1 MHVAVV
7 SLFPEPHMISQSTT
21 RRPGRPSA
29 RTLAASLTVVLF
41 AACHHAPNTG
51 VSVAGGAARPNMLVS
66 TEWLAT
72 HATDKDLVV
81 LHVGRRAQ
89 YDSGHLAGARL
100 VTLADIS
107 KPAGASQLSLQ
118 MPDVAQLT
126 TWAQANGIGDKSR
139 IIVVPHDDTLQSA
152 ARVFITLAYLGAM
165 ERTSMLDGGYK
176 SWRTEGR
183 ATTTSEPA
191 AVPATKFTPHPRP
204 ELIATIETVETA
216 TKDGRLSIV
225 DARLPRFYNG
235 DGGGYPRAGHI
246 PTAVNVPFATV
257 SESGHF
263 KAPTELRRL
272 FTDAGVVDGK
282 PVVTY
287 CHIGQQAS
295 LLWFVATML
304 GYDAK
309 MFDGSFQEWS
319 GTERLPLV
327 APKK

>member
-1 MHVAVV
+1 MNQTTARPTRRFRSRGVV
-7 SLFPEPHMISQSTT
+7 PVLAATLALLALGACHQAPKTGVSTT
-21 RRPGRPSA
+21 RG
-29 RTLAASLTVVLF
+29 
-41 AACHHAPNTG
+41 
-51 VSVAGGAARPNMLVS
+51 AGRPNMLVS
-66 TEWLAT
+66 TDWLAT
-72 HATDKDLVV
+72 HAGDQDLVV

-89 YDSGHLAGARL
+89 YDSGHLAGARF
-100 VTLADIS
+100 VALADIS
-107 KPAGASQLSLQ
+107 KPTAAGQLSLQ
-118 MPDVAQLT
+118 MPEVEVLT
-126 TWAQANGIGDKSR
+126 KWAQANGIGDKSR

-152 ARVFITLAYLGAM
+152 ARVFLTLAYLGAM
-165 ERTSMLDGGYK
+165 DRTSMLDGGYK
-176 SWRTEGR
+176 SWRNEGR
-183 ATTTSEPA
+183 ATTVSAPA
-191 AVPATKFTPHPRP
+191 AAAATKFTPRPRP

-216 TKDGRLSIV
+216 TSDGRLSIV

-235 DGGGYPRAGHI
+235 DGGGFPRPGHI
-246 PTAVNVPFATV
+246 PTAVNIPFATV

-319 GTERLPLV
+319 GTERLPV
-327 APKK
+327 IAPKK

>member
-1 MHVAVV
+1 MVNMNASRRRFLAGTLVA
-7 SLFPEPHMISQSTT
+7 
-21 RRPGRPSA
+21 SA
-29 RTLAASLTVVLF
+29 TVILLG
-41 AACHHAPNTG
+41 ACQHAPKTG
-51 VSVAGGAARPNMLVS
+51 MSASRGAGRPNMLVS
-66 TEWLAT
+66 TEWLAK
-72 HATDKDLVV
+72 HAGDKALVV

-89 YDSGHLAGARL
+89 YDSGHLAGARFVAL
-100 VTLADIS
+100 SDIS
-107 KPAGASQLSLQ
+107 KPAATGQLSLQ
-118 MPDVAQLT
+118 MPPVEQLVK
-126 TWAQANGIGDKSR
+126 WAQTNGIGDKSR

-152 ARVFITLAYLGAM
+152 ARVFLTLAYLGAID
-165 ERTSMLDGGYK
+165 RTSMLDGGYK
-176 SWRTEGR
+176 SWRAEGR
-183 ATTTSEPA
+183 STSMSVPPA
-191 AVPATKFTPHPRP
+191 APMTKFTPHPRP

-216 TKDGRLSIV
+216 THDGRLSLV

-235 DGGGYPRAGHI
+235 DGGGFPRPGHI
-246 PTAVNVPFATV
+246 PTAVNVPFSTV

-263 KAPTELRRL
+263 KAPTELHRL

-304 GYDAK
+304 GYDAS

-319 GTERLPLV
+319 GAERLPVV